1 MITDAGNKVIE
12 IKAGD
17 VLYRQGDE
25 CSTMFLLKSGKLE
38 LYIGKDTKK
47 EYLLHTASSY
57 GDSLGEMGLLQG
69 EPRNA
74 TAVAVE
80 DSVLIDIDSAHFESF
95 IKAHPDL
102 AIKMIM
108 DLSLR
113 FKNLTGEFDET
124 KELLLK
130 TLTDAEKRSLKGRLK
145 RFADILLDIPE
156 DVPPDLYMECYTRN
170 HGNLV

>member
-12 IKAGD
+12 IKAGET
-17 VLYRQGDE
+17 LYKQGEE
-25 CSTMFLLKSGKLE
+25 CSTMFLLQSGRID
-38 LYIGKDTKK
+38 LYIGKGTKR
-47 EYLLHTASSY
+47 EYLLLTATNY

-74 TAVAVE
+74 TAIAVE
-80 DSVLIDIDSAHFESF
+80 DSVLIEIDEAHFGAF
-95 IKAHPDL
+95 IKENPAR
-102 AIKMIM
+102 ATKMIK

-113 FKNLTGEFDET
+113 FRNLTSEFDAT

-130 TLTDAEKRSLKGRLK
+130 TLTDAEKKSLKGRLK
-145 RFADILLDIPE
+145 RLADILLDIPE